1 MSKFAEHMGYL
12 ASLLPEFGGLYGFFF
27 YSFMTYLFVL
37 FIGWLLNPTVDKII
51 EDDIKAQ
58 RIHSKGQRAR
68 QMNLDNAKKNQEKAD
83 WHNIRFLSVSRLII
97 NS

>member
-58 RIHSKGQRAR
+58 RIQQHVRRSFQWRNGWWTKR
-68 QMNLDNAKKNQEKAD
+68 
-83 WHNIRFLSVSRLII
+83 WC
-97 NS
+97 